1 MTTDEQNGPICGRPI
16 PAGMCLHVCPPCAAK
31 ALSTDASD
39 CCATLVCEEA
49 PPFAEQ
55 RPDAPAI
62 RGEPF
67 GRYVLV
73 ERFARGGMGFVYK
86 AWDTWSE
93 RFVALKTLGSMSNRD
108 SPLGDLFDLEA
119 KLVAQLEHPHV
130 VRFYDV
136 GRHEGQLYFTMK
148 LMAGS
153 LADCL
158 EGFRSDPEGVA
169 RLVRTVAEAV
179 DYVHQRG
186 FLHRDLKPANILLD
200 AEEAPYIADFGIAE
214 RLDLAAQV
222 AERTRRI
229 GTVSFMAP
237 ELLGPDPALP
247 TKAADVYGI
256 GVILYQLIT
265 GGHLPFPGSTPA
277 EVIEKVRHSPPVD
290 PTRTAGVGEVDR
302 ELACIALRCLKKN
315 PNQRYSSAEALAKE
329 LQRYLDGELREGGRS
344 RRIVRWFLKHPVVP
358 ALGVFVTIL
367 TWSSVATLRAEDK
380 MRRDE
385 MQHSIEVRAGL
396 GARSVLLHFMELS
409 HMVHAV
415 AEQPE
420 LGRAFVESAEAR
432 RQVSQASCNA
442 AIERYNDPNASA
454 ADREGELFRFWAT
467 FDTDG
472 YAIAHTYVRHPFA
485 NENYSGRDYFIGAKI
500 LGEKGLHQTH
510 LSSVFIGTS
519 TLQFEFALSA
529 PIFAPDGRWV
539 GVVVASVITRA
550 ELNSAP
556 LDDQGYTA
564 VLAGPEDP
572 SSGPH
577 FPPILPKPASLN
589 PPRYLVFRHPQL
601 ERGTTEPFDDIQSR
615 SLAAKLRLTAE
626 DRTLRWQQPFT
637 AGRGTALATYRDPL
651 GRRHPAYA
659 GPRLAAF
666 APIGHTGYLFI
677 VQSNE
682 SDALGHEKRFLRRLV
697 WGSAVAA
704 AVGFLLATF
713 AAIYEDLRRRR
724 RARRHADCVR
734 ARLSQLA
741 PEAIPHEP

>member
-1 MTTDEQNGPICGRPI
+1 MTTDEQNCPICGRPI
-16 PAGMCLHVCPPCAAK
+16 PVGMCLQLCPSCAAK
-31 ALSTDASD
+31 ALASD
-39 CCATLVCEEA
+39 GTGRGDTLVSAGAFEELRS
-49 PPFAEQ
+49 E
-55 RPDAPAI
+55 RPAI
-62 RGEPF
+62 QGDPF

-73 ERFARGGMGFVYK
+73 ARFARGGMGFVYR

-93 RFVALKTLGSMSNRD
+93 LFVALKTPGSTL
-108 SPLGDLFDLEA
+108 LGDSVLGDRFRDEV
-119 KLVAQLEHPHV
+119 KLMAQLEHPHV
-130 VRFYDV
+130 VRCYDV

-148 LMAGS
+148 LMNGS

-158 EGFRSDPEGVA
+158 DGFRSDPEGAA

-179 DYVHQRG
+179 EYVHQRG

-200 AEEAPYIADFGIAE
+200 AREAPYIADFGIAE
-214 RLDLAAQV
+214 RLDPSAHL

-237 ELLGPDPALP
+237 ELLAPDPDLP
-247 TKAADVYGI
+247 TEAADVFGL

-277 EVIEKVRHSPPVD
+277 EVIHKVLHSPPVD
-290 PTRTAGVGEVDR
+290 PARTPGVGEVDR

-315 PNQRYSSAEALAKE
+315 PKERYTCATLAKE
-329 LQRYLDGELREGGRS
+329 LQRYLDGELREGARS
-344 RRIVRWFLKHPVVP
+344 RRVVRWWLKHPVVP
-358 ALGVFVTIL
+358 ALAVFVTIL
-367 TWSSVATLRAEDK
+367 TWNSVAILRAEDK
-380 MRRDE
+380 MQREE
-385 MQHSIEVRAGL
+385 MQHSIKVRAGL

-409 HMVHAV
+409 HLIHAV

-432 RQVSQASCNA
+432 RQASQTACDA
-442 AIERYNDPNASA
+442 ALERYNDPASTVA
-454 ADREGELFRFWAT
+454 GREGELFRFWST
-467 FDTDG
+467 YDTRG
-472 YAIAHTYVRHPFA
+472 IAIAHTQVRHPFA

-529 PIFAPDGRWV
+529 PIFAPDGHWV

-556 LDDQGYTA
+556 LDDQRYTA

-577 FPPILPKPASLN
+577 FAPILPRPPSPN
-589 PPRYLVFRHPQL
+589 PPRYMVFRHPQL
-601 ERGTTEPFDDIQSR
+601 ERGTTEPFDDVQGR
-615 SLAAKLRLTAE
+615 SLAAKLSLTTE

-637 AGRGTALATYRDPL
+637 AGVGTALATYEDPL
-651 GRRHPAYA
+651 GRRYPAYA

-677 VQSNE
+677 VQSND
-682 SDALGHEKRFLRRLV
+682 SDALGHEKRFVRRLV

-704 AVGFLLATF
+704 AVGVLLATF
-713 AAIYEDLRRRR
+713 AAIYEYVGRRR

-734 ARLSQLA
+734 ARLSQLT
-741 PEAIPHEP
+741 PQAIPHEP